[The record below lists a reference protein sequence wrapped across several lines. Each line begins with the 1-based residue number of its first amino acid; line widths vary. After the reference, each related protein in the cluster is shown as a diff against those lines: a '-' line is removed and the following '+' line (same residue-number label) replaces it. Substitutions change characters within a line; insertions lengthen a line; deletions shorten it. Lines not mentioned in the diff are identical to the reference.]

1 MILSFYGV
9 SEIAKF
15 TTKTLSVTARVDMY
29 LSLRLSHSQ
38 VTLHCCNSPKALI
51 KGIVKR
57 LDVLVSPICEKKSA
71 LR

>member
-1 MILSFYGV
+1 VILSFYGV

-15 TTKTLSVTARVDMY
+15 TTKMLSVTARVDMY

-38 VTLHCCNSPKALI
+38 VSLHFCNQKAPI
-51 KGIVKR
+51 KGIVKG
-57 LDVLVSPICEKKSA
+57 LGVLVSPICEKKSA